1 MGIKIGDNNK
11 IKNTNFI
18 ENADI
23 KIESKEKKADGFWK
37 QVLVNIT
44 SNILWKILGIIF
56 SFAVL
61 VRIAMLV
68 NNH

>member
-23 KIESKEKKADGFWK
+23 KIESKEKKADGFGNK
-37 QVLVNIT
+37 YLLI
-44 SNILWKILGIIF
+44 
-56 SFAVL
+56 
-61 VRIAMLV
+61 
-68 NNH
+68 

>member
-37 QVLVNIT
+37 QVFVNIM
-44 SNILWKILGIIF
+44 SNFLWKVLGIIF
-56 SFAVL
+56 SLAVL
-61 VRIAMLV
+61 FGIAILV
-68 NNH
+68 NNQ